1 MANRPPPS
9 IPRSQQGEA
18 SNKRTRDSEPT
29 VHEIYI
35 LGKDIQNRF
44 PDDSLYA
51 GATEDRRFREYFG
64 CGAATTLLAWNM
76 LISFELLPESA
87 MLLHLLW
94 ALFFMKQYLT
104 QESACSTAGGSQ
116 GAIDPK
122 TLRKHV
128 WPIILA
134 LAGLEP
140 WIVSLFNN

>member
-1 MANRPPPS
+1 LCTF
-9 IPRSQQGEA
+9 PRLGSRK
-18 SNKRTRDSEPT
+18 SKRTRDSEPT

-44 PDDSLYA
+44 PDYSLSA
-51 GATEDRRFREYFG
+51 EATEDRCFREYLG

-76 LISFELLPESA
+76 LICFKLLPESA

-94 ALFFMKQYLT
+94 TLFFMKQYHT
-104 QESACSTAGGSQ
+104 QEPACSTVGGSQ
-116 GAIDPK
+116 GAINPK

-128 WPIILA
+128 WPIILV

-140 WIVSLFNN
+140 WIVSLFDN